1 MVLITSEIEFH
12 PSFFRIEY
20 VRIFGNFFSR
30 MKLSIFFYFIQT
42 QLKIRKNYNSELG
55 V

>member
-1 MVLITSEIEFH
+1 MFEFLEIFLVEWN
-12 PSFFRIEY
+12 FRY
-20 VRIFGNFFSR
+20 
-30 MKLSIFFYFIQT
+30 LFFYFIQT